1 MEAEG
6 GNGAFTRLNG
16 FSIIPRSTADITILR
31 HPPWWTTGRLLAVI
45 GALVA
50 LLVAILAWNLSLR
63 ILAEKRGRKLFHEQ
77 AAHLQA
83 NLKVEERT
91 RLAVELHDSISQ
103 TLTGIA
109 LLVDSAAR
117 ANADGNT
124 GAGRFLDTVR
134 QMLASCR
141 RELQGCLWDLRSRT
155 FEEKD
160 LAEAVSRTI
169 TPNVGNAK
177 VFCRFNVPPRLL
189 TESVTHSVLRII
201 RELVVNA
208 VRHGHATSVRIAG
221 EYQGGT
227 LRFSVADNGEGFDAY
242 ATPGPAQGH
251 FGLQGIRERLNDF
264 NGHMKIR
271 SVPGKGT
278 KVSVSMEVMA
288 RDENGK

>member
-1 MEAEG
+1 
-6 GNGAFTRLNG
+6 
-16 FSIIPRSTADITILR
+16 
-31 HPPWWTTGRLLAVI
+31 
-45 GALVA
+45 
-50 LLVAILAWNLSLR
+50 
-63 ILAEKRGRKLFHEQ
+63 
-77 AAHLQA
+77 
-83 NLKVEERT
+83 
-91 RLAVELHDSISQ
+91 
-103 TLTGIA
+103 
-109 LLVDSAAR
+109 
-117 ANADGNT
+117 
-124 GAGRFLDTVR
+124 
-134 QMLASCR
+134 MLASCR

-169 TPNVGNAK
+169 TPNVGDAK
-177 VFCRFNVPPRLL
+177 VFCRFNVPRRLL

-227 LRFSVADNGEGFDAY
+227 LRFSVVDNGEGFDAD

-251 FGLQGIRERLNDF
+251 FGFQGIRERLNDF
-264 NGHMKIR
+264 NGRMEIR
-271 SVPGKGT
+271 SAPGKGA